1 MALLGGMPAE
11 PGMVYLV
18 GAGPGDPGLLSL
30 RAAVLL
36 RTATVVAY
44 DRLAPQEALHLCPAD
59 ARLVDVGK
67 APQRHAM
74 SQDEINDLLVTEAN
88 AGEAVVRLKGGDPF
102 VLGRGSEE
110 ALACHAAGVGYE
122 VVPGVT
128 SAVAGPAYAGI
139 PVTHRGLAP
148 AFAVVTGHEDPTKDA
163 TQVDYPAL
171 AAFPGTLV
179 LLMGVGRIGAIA
191 AALQDAGRPA
201 TTPVAVIQ
209 WASTP
214 RQRTVVAT
222 LETVAQRLAETG
234 LGSPAVI
241 VVGEVAALHGR
252 LAWFEPPQGEDE
264 RERAGGWGSEGEGE
278 RQRAGGWG
286 SDSAVAWVAQRRPL
300 HGLRVLVPRTRQQ
313 ASGLSVRLRSLGAE
327 PVEAPTI
334 AIEPTRDPD
343 GLRRRIIKIS
353 EGAFDWM
360 ALTSVNGVAAV
371 WEQLRA
377 DGGDARMLAGVRVAA
392 VGSGT
397 AGALRDRGVEPDLVP
412 GRYTTRGLADALLAT
427 GEPARIL
434 LPRADIAT
442 PALSSLLR
450 AGGWDVVE
458 VEAYRTVPVPAL
470 EPAVADQLRH
480 GGLDVVAFASSS
492 TVRNLV
498 DLLGGPLHRDIRV
511 ASIGPVT
518 SDTCRQLG
526 LRVDAEAAPHDVD
539 GLVRAVVAAVAPW
552 AVGSWVE
559 SRSAHHDQ
567 V

>member
-1 MALLGGMPAE
+1 MEGDLTSSSASGRSHDVTSSSVALLGGLPAQ
-11 PGMVYLV
+11 PGIVYLV

-36 RTATVVAY
+36 HTATVVAY
-44 DRLAPQEALHLCPAD
+44 DRLAPREALRLCHAD

-67 APQRHAM
+67 SPQRHAM
-74 SQDEINDLLVTEAN
+74 SQDKINDLLVTEAN

-102 VLGRGSEE
+102 VFGRGSEE
-110 ALACHAAGVGYE
+110 ALACRAAGIGYE

-163 TQVDYPAL
+163 TQVDYAAL
-171 AAFPGTLV
+171 GAFPGTLV

-191 AALQDAGRPA
+191 AALQDAGRPG

-214 RQRTVVAT
+214 RQRTLVAT
-222 LETVAQRLAETG
+222 LETVGQRLADAG

-241 VVGEVAALHGR
+241 VVGEVAALHPS
-252 LAWFEPPQGEDE
+252 LAWFEGP
-264 RERAGGWGSEGEGE
+264 ERAGGWGQGAS
-278 RQRAGGWG
+278 
-286 SDSAVAWVAQRRPL
+286 WVAQRRPL
-300 HGLRVLVPRTRQQ
+300 HGVRVLVPRTRQQ
-313 ASGLSVRLRSLGAE
+313 ASGLSLRLRALGAE

-343 GLRRRIIKIS
+343 DLRRRITEIA
-353 EGAFDWM
+353 EGTFDWM

-377 DGGDARMLAGVRVAA
+377 AGGDARMLARVRVAA

-397 AGALRDRGVEPDLVP
+397 SGALRDRGVEPDLVP
-412 GRYTTRGLADALLAT
+412 ERYTTRGLADALLTT

-434 LPRADIAT
+434 LPRADLAT
-442 PALSSLLR
+442 PTLSSLLR
-450 AGGWDVVE
+450 GASWDVVE

-470 EPAVADQLRH
+470 EPLVADQLRH

-498 DLLGGPLHRDIRV
+498 DLLGGPPHTDIRV

-518 SDTCRQLG
+518 SDTCRRLG
-526 LRVDAEAAPHDVD
+526 LRVDAEAGPHDVD
-539 GLVRAVVAAVAPW
+539 GLVQAVVAAVA
-552 AVGSWVE
+552 ASTVGSWAVTE
-559 SRSAHHDQ
+559 VAHRGQ

>member
-1 MALLGGMPAE
+1 VTLLGGLPAR

-36 RTATVVAY
+36 RSATVVAY
-44 DRLAPQEALHLCPAD
+44 DRLAPQEVLRLCRVD

-67 APQRHAM
+67 SPQRHAM
-74 SQDEINDLLVTEAN
+74 SQDQINDLLVTEAS
-88 AGEAVVRLKGGDPF
+88 AGKAVVRLKGGDPF
-102 VLGRGSEE
+102 VFGRGSEE
-110 ALACHAAGVGYE
+110 ALACRAGGIGYE

-163 TQVDYPAL
+163 TQVDYAAL
-171 AAFPGTLV
+171 GAFPGTLV
-179 LLMGVGRIGAIA
+179 LLMGVGRIDAIA
-191 AALQDAGRPA
+191 AALQDAGRPG

-214 RQRTVVAT
+214 RQRTLVAT
-222 LETVAQRLAETG
+222 LETVGQRLAEAG

-241 VVGEVAALHGR
+241 VVGEVAALHPR
-252 LAWFEPPQGEDE
+252 LAWFEAP
-264 RERAGGWGSEGEGE
+264 ERAGGSGQG
-278 RQRAGGWG
+278 
-286 SDSAVAWVAQRRPL
+286 DSWVAQQRPL

-313 ASGLSVRLRSLGAE
+313 ASALSLRLRALGAE

-334 AIEPTRDPD
+334 AIEPTRDPG
-343 GLRRRIIKIS
+343 GLRRRITEIA
-353 EGAFDWM
+353 EGAFEWM

-377 DGGDARMLAGVRVAA
+377 AGGDARMLARVRVAA

-412 GRYTTRGLADALLAT
+412 ERYTTRGLADALLAT
-427 GEPARIL
+427 GEPARIV
-434 LPRADIAT
+434 LPRADLAT
-442 PALSSLLR
+442 PTLSSLLR
-450 AGGWDVVE
+450 GASWDVVE

-470 EPAVADQLRH
+470 EPLVADQLRH

-498 DLLGGPLHRDIRV
+498 DLLGGPPHTDILV

-518 SDTCRQLG
+518 SETCRQLG
-526 LRVDAEAAPHDVD
+526 LRVDAEAEQHDVD
-539 GLVRAVVAAVAPW
+539 GLVQAVVAAVVGS
-552 AVGSWVE
+552 AVG
-559 SRSAHHDQ
+559 RSVMARVTHSGQ

>member
-1 MALLGGMPAE
+1 MALLGGLPAE

-44 DRLAPQEALHLCPAD
+44 DRLAPQEALCLCPAD

-67 APQRHAM
+67 APKRHAM
-74 SQDEINDLLVTEAN
+74 SQSEINDLLVTEAN

-102 VLGRGSEE
+102 VLARGSEE
-110 ALACHAAGVGYE
+110 ALACHAAGIGYE

-163 TQVDYPAL
+163 TQVDYPTL

-214 RQRTVVAT
+214 RQRTLVAT

-252 LAWFEPPQGEDE
+252 LAWFEPP
-264 RERAGGWGSEGEGE
+264 EGEGE
-278 RQRAGGWG
+278 RQRAGGRG
-286 SDSAVAWVAQRRPL
+286 SDNAVAWVAQRRPL

-313 ASGLSVRLRSLGAE
+313 ASELSVRLRSLGAE

-334 AIEPTRDPD
+334 AIEPTRDRD
-343 GLRRRIIKIS
+343 GLRRRIIEIS

-371 WEQLRA
+371 WGQLRA
-377 DGGDARMLAGVRVAA
+377 AGGDARMLAGVRVAA

-412 GRYTTRGLADALLAT
+412 ERYTTRGLADALLAT
-427 GEPARIL
+427 GQPARIL

-442 PALSSLLR
+442 PALSSLLH
-450 AGGWDVVE
+450 AASWDVVE

-480 GGLDVVAFASSS
+480 SGLDVVAFASSS

-498 DLLGGPLHRDIRV
+498 DLLGGPPHGDIRV

-518 SDTCRQLG
+518 SETCRRLG
-526 LRVDAEAAPHDVD
+526 LRVDAEAVPHDVD

-552 AVGSWVE
+552 AVGSWAE
-559 SRSAHHDQ
+559 SRTAHHDQ